1 MDQLLR
7 LYDDPSRSCV
17 DVFNHVYHLRR
28 ERRHMVQSAAQYA
41 YVYKCLRE
49 HARRKQEEKRK
60 TTVQ

>member
-7 LYDDPSRSCV
+7 LLDDPSRPSV

-41 YVYKCLRE
+41 YVYKCLHE
-49 HARRKQEEKRK
+49 YLKRKEEEK
-60 TTVQ
+60 V